1 MKSKSKVLFTLFSN
15 ASSTICNYTLLTKQA
30 KARRSTTDKKYQFDL
45 YDTDG
50 EQVGFMLNTDVELIA
65 DIDVDP
71 LEGTTCTIHDD
82 CTEADTYNQVKEYA
96 SVKYKKFSFTN
107 YVR

>member
-1 MKSKSKVLFTLFSN
+1 
-15 ASSTICNYTLLTKQA
+15 
-30 KARRSTTDKKYQFDL
+30 
-45 YDTDG
+45 
-50 EQVGFMLNTDVELIA
+50 MLNTDVELIA

-71 LEGTTCTIHDD
+71 LEGTTCTIHDG

-96 SVKYKKFSFTN
+96 SVKYKRFSFAN